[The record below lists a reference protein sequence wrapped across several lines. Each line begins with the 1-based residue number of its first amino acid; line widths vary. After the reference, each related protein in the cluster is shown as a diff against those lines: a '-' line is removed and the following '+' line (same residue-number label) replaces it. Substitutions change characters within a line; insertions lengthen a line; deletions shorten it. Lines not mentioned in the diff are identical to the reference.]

1 MKERILN
8 YWKIKEIENLE
19 ELDEFL
25 SKKIKDYKV
34 KNINDFFKYTDNLKD
49 LNKAV
54 DILYENITKKKRIHF
69 ICDSDVDG
77 LGTSV
82 LTYRFFKEFIP
93 YGIKLTITNR
103 KEGYGFILKHVTD
116 YDLYVTADNG
126 ITSIEA
132 TRIAKERGAQVI
144 INDHHQPQ
152 EILPEAD
159 AIVDPWL
166 DDEFEF
172 KEISGTVVL
181 FIMLRKLLHKFYG
194 NTRDEEWF
202 WASIDMLGLT
212 TISDVMPLDI
222 SINRFLVKTF
232 IDNLNN
238 FNKSYHKYLEIFKE
252 FNDAARAD
260 DFAFTL
266 IPALNVTNRLTS
278 AVEGFSYL
286 INEDDEKCR
295 LWFQYL
301 LNLNDSRKEKQQVL
315 LEYIEKYYKDWIK
328 DKKFII
334 IPGQFKEE
342 YKGVL
347 GIIAG
352 RLAEKYKRPA
362 IVMNLKDRVYSGS
375 GRSVGDINILEILK
389 ELQEKGLVKNVG
401 GHRGAL
407 GVDIEKDKLNEFY
420 IELMKIMNNEE
431 RFPEYKF
438 VDKKKPNFYIS
449 INNLSIFDVEL
460 YKHLEKW
467 EPFGHR
473 FPKPNF
479 ATVMKLRDIRVIGKN
494 KNHAI
499 LNFTD
504 KNNLIIIKGL
514 WFFFNEEKFKKLE
527 NDKEYVVVWLP
538 DIDNWGGNE
547 KLSLRILDVLDFNE
561 IKWHNFRVFLD
572 SFDIKID

>member
-1 MKERILN
+1 MKILEQFN
-8 YWKIKEIENLE
+8 IKELENLE

-25 SKKIKDYKV
+25 SKKIKDHKV

-103 KEGYGFILKHVTD
+103 KEGYGFIPKHVTD

-222 SINRFLVKTF
+222 SIYRFLVKTF

-328 DKKFII
+328 DKKFIL
-334 IPGQFKEE
+334 IPGKFKKE
-342 YKGVL
+342 YDGVL

-352 RLAEKYKRPA
+352 RLAEKYKRPC
-362 IVMNLKDRVYSGS
+362 IVCNIKDSNSENYSGS
-375 GRSVGDINILEILK
+375 GRSVGQLDILEILR
-389 ELQEKGLVKNVG
+389 EIREENPDLITHLG
-401 GHRGAL
+401 GHKAAL
-407 GVDIEKDKLNEFY
+407 GVGFKVNKLNDIFVALQKKLEDVPEEMFRSHKKADFY
-420 IELMKIMNNEE
+420 INIQQVSLWDI
-431 RFPEYKF
+431 
-438 VDKKKPNFYIS
+438 D
-449 INNLSIFDVEL
+449 L
-460 YKHLEKW
+460 YYHLLKW
-467 EPFGHR
+467 EPFGHK
-473 FPKPNF
+473 FKKPAF
-479 ATVMKLRDIRVIGKN
+479 KTRCYLKSYKIIGKN
-494 KNHAI
+494 KNH
-499 LNFTD
+499 LS
-504 KNNLIIIKGL
+504 LIITDNSEILSIKAL
-514 WFFFNEEKFKKLE
+514 WFFFDPTVLPILDKAISEKKYIEIIWQPELDSFQG
-527 NDKEYVVVWLP
+527 V
-538 DIDNWGGNE
+538 E
-547 KLSLRILDVLDFNE
+547 KLSIRILDILDYKE
-561 IKWHNFRVFLD
+561 DPEKTH
-572 SFDIKID
+572 